1 MAKSDLFSKPNYNK
15 YNFFNDEYR
24 LMLKKPQLETELISV
39 LIFDWSSFVEFA
51 KI

>member
-24 LMLKKPQLETELISV
+24 LMLKKPQLETELIDFGLDFRLVFIS
-39 LIFDWSSFVEFA
+39 
-51 KI
+51 